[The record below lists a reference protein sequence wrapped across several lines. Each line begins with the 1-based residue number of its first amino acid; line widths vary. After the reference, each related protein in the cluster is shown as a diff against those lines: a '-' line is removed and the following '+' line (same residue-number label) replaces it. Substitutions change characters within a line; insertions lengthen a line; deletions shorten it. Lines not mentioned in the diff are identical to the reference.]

1 MDTAALLKRLSET
14 TGISGHEAPIRSVI
28 LAEWSRFAAETRVD
42 KLGNAIAIK
51 PGTASTHPSTTRRA
65 RPERNAVKLT
75 PGGPPM
81 LQWSI
86 GHGQDARRSAQDAPR
101 RSIMLAS
108 HMDEIGL
115 MVAGINRGFIRV
127 TALGGVDPR
136 VLLGQEVIVHGRKDL
151 SGVIASTPPHL
162 LTAGERDKIIGLEK
176 LWIDVGLSAR
186 HVTQLVEIGDLVSIR
201 RTAVELK
208 NGLLAGKAFDNRA
221 SVASVTICLEQ
232 LQTLNHAWDV
242 IAVATVQEE
251 TALLGATT
259 AAFGLSPDVAVVIDT
274 TYGTQSGT
282 PADESFEVGGGP
294 TIGIGPNMHPNMT
307 LRLRDAAKRLELSAP
322 LEPMAGHS
330 GTDAWVVQVA
340 GEGIPTG
347 LLGIPI
353 RSMHTPVETV
363 SPRDVERAGRLLAEF
378 IAGLD
383 EAFYQSLTE
392 G

>member
-1 MDTAALLKRLSET
+1 MDISALLKQLSQT
-14 TGISGHEAPIRSVI
+14 SGISGHEAPIRSII
-28 LAEWSRFAAETRVD
+28 LAEWSRYTAETRVD
-42 KLGNAIAIK
+42 KLGNAIAVK
-51 PGTASTHPSTTRRA
+51 PGTEMPSSTALNSAHAMSPEQPGWRA
-65 RPERNAVKLT
+65 GRAAKR
-75 PGGPPM
+75 
-81 LQWSI
+81 
-86 GHGQDARRSAQDAPR
+86 H
-101 RSIMLAS
+101 SIMLAS

-136 VLLGQEVIVHGRKDL
+136 IMPGQEVIVHGRKDL
-151 SGVIASTPPHL
+151 PGKDLPGIVASTPPHL
-162 LTAGERDKIIGLEK
+162 LKSGERDKIIGLEK

-186 HVTQLVEIGDLVSIR
+186 QVNQLVEIGDLISMR

-221 SVASVTICLEQ
+221 SVAAVTICLEQ
-232 LQTLNHAWDV
+232 LQTLQHAWDV

-274 TYGTQSGT
+274 TYGTQDGT
-282 PADESFEVGGGP
+282 PGNESFAVGGGP
-294 TIGIGPNMHPNMT
+294 TIGIGPNMHPSMT
-307 LRLRDAAKRLELSAP
+307 QGLRDAAKRLELTAP
-322 LEPMAGHS
+322 IEPMAGNT

-363 SPRDVERAGRLLAEF
+363 SPKDVERAGRLLAEF

-383 EAFYQSLTE
+383 EAFYQGLIDA
-392 G
+392 